1 MFCIF
6 SSKSQ
11 DSLTHLLLGDNDV
24 DFFSYDISEL
34 NSEQITNYNEFI
46 NFVGNYSYIKII
58 NTPTI
63 LGLTRVIP
71 DDVSN
76 DIIEMDYN
84 LFTKNQKEI
93 INNLYNSLINN

>member
-1 MFCIF
+1 MM
-6 SSKSQ
+6 
-11 DSLTHLLLGDNDV
+11 LTFFDN
-24 DFFSYDISEL
+24 ISEL
-34 NSEQITNYNEFI
+34 NSEQLTNYNEFI
-46 NFVGNYSYIKII
+46 TFIGNYSYVKII

-71 DDVSN
+71 DDVSD

-84 LFTKNQKEI
+84 SFTDNQKQI